1 MKGRDHRGR
10 GGPTSQFAAFGLFG
24 LAACLMAAG
33 TALLLLSGEESC
45 RAVVRFPLGAALGE
59 CLPEGW
65 HWYLRGLAYGL
76 GGGLAVDPS
85 LALSLLISGTL
96 AFLISGLLGM
106 FRSWRGFLL
115 FLLLESILTGVWAV
129 LGYLRH
135 YIL

>member
-1 MKGRDHRGR
+1 
-10 GGPTSQFAAFGLFG
+10 
-24 LAACLMAAG
+24 
-33 TALLLLSGEESC
+33 
-45 RAVVRFPLGAALGE
+45 
-59 CLPEGW
+59 
-65 HWYLRGLAYGL
+65 LRGLAYGL